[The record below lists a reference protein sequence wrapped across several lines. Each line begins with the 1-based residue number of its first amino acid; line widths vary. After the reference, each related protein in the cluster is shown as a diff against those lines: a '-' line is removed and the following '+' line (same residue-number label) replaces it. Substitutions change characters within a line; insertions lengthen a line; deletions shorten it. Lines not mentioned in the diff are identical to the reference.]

1 MSFSPSSTP
10 PTRLRQY
17 CQHIPSHSSPEYP
30 HCPQSSFPSP
40 LPTWPSPS
48 SATSTTS
55 PATPSPQ
62 RLERQ
67 TARAS
72 NESYHFQPARSVTR
86 PLCYSLDPTDLPG
99 NTPSNWQGPSSIT
112 QAQDYSNIHLHRTLQ
127 DRLYASNDLATVDVV
142 NSWPSNTD
150 GAHFRGAAL
159 PGNGYNQFMMEA
171 ATTSYNVISRN
182 SRGHSYPEYASEASN
197 NVLGL
202 GLSLMTSA
210 QSRVPVYT
218 YNHPVVPPGIQVAGH
233 SPSCHPTSTHGRI
246 VLPPDTGRG
255 VGGDFPPRTTMP
267 MDTVASPS
275 VIEASFKRRKF
286 PAKHKCTLCGQTFT
300 AGHGLTN
307 HEKVHKGIKD
317 FVCEFCSKE
326 FTTKHTMKRHSGTCR
341 SK

>member
-1 MSFSPSSTP
+1 
-10 PTRLRQY
+10 
-17 CQHIPSHSSPEYP
+17 
-30 HCPQSSFPSP
+30 
-40 LPTWPSPS
+40 
-48 SATSTTS
+48 
-55 PATPSPQ
+55 
-62 RLERQ
+62 
-67 TARAS
+67 
-72 NESYHFQPARSVTR
+72 
-86 PLCYSLDPTDLPG
+86 
-99 NTPSNWQGPSSIT
+99 
-112 QAQDYSNIHLHRTLQ
+112 
-127 DRLYASNDLATVDVV
+127 
-142 NSWPSNTD
+142 
-150 GAHFRGAAL
+150 
-159 PGNGYNQFMMEA
+159 MEA

-275 VIEASFKRRKF
+275 VIEASFKR
-286 PAKHKCTLCGQTFT
+286 H
-300 AGHGLTN
+300 